1 MRISTLMCVAL
12 VLIGCAHERR
22 SNSAPDQTQSPGNS
36 DRADEN
42 QTVDAGPGSLAF
54 GIADD
59 FSGKLTEE
67 QEKAVP
73 EPLRGAF
80 YIGSL
85 TRITT
90 SELEEKLKFATLI
103 AEERRDGRRLVALQE
118 FRHVIF
124 SDEVSGQMI
133 VIERYL
139 LIPE

>member
-1 MRISTLMCVAL
+1 MACKDVIRRTFTQ
-12 VLIGCAHERR
+12 ERR

-42 QTVDAGPGSLAF
+42 QTVGAGPGSLAF

-103 AEERRDGRRLVALQE
+103 AEERRDGSRLVALQE